1 MLLFLIIYSK
11 YEYSIVQ
18 KKAICKKC
26 KMQKCNMQKM
36 HNANSTQQEKNNNR
50 FGDEFL
56 ELII

>member
-36 HNANSTQQEKNNNR
+36 HNANSTQKEKQIIIDLVMN
-50 FGDEFL
+50 FL
-56 ELII
+56 N